1 MQCTTHKQWTILFFE
16 VSSISILFT
25 ELWILFTEFFQSKK
39 NKLVIKNKQKKKFST
54 TTHMFA
60 EVMPRKRN
68 IWNSDNKDRN
78 EFLKKVKCFS
88 LFSINII
95 KCEKAPKCCE
105 GKWETKQSTA
115 ACGRPP
121 VCSQGVNSR
130 RQHSTLTRCHKILGS
145 FKGNSNS
152 RCLSDT
158 MQPLS
163 LKYLSLSTLDHATF
177 LLMMSYLCNARF
189 SVLAVIKSHVHAKS
203 VWNRKR
209 VVVSSLRIWTVP
221 KRKTNPLINN
231 VVVYK

>member
-1 MQCTTHKQWTILFFE
+1 
-16 VSSISILFT
+16 
-25 ELWILFTEFFQSKK
+25 
-39 NKLVIKNKQKKKFST
+39 
-54 TTHMFA
+54 MFA

-209 VVVSSLRIWTVP
+209 VVVSSLRI
-221 KRKTNPLINN
+221 
-231 VVVYK
+231 